1 MLSTL
6 CLLLVCDHTHFCYLV
21 NFRMLLLLPQGAE
34 ILNFVDSQGKCIE
47 MECVKISIIYTFL
60 RKNMMATE
68 VKSYRYNTFPIFIQL
83 GNKRFRNT

>member
-34 ILNFVDSQGKCIE
+34 ILNIVDSQGECIE
-47 MECVKISIIYTFL
+47 MVCVKVSIIYTFL
-60 RKNMMATE
+60 CKNMMATRG
-68 VKSYRYNTFPIFIQL
+68 KSHRFNTFPIFMRQ
-83 GNKRFRNT
+83 

>member
-1 MLSTL
+1 MFVASIRPYA
-6 CLLLVCDHTHFCYLV
+6 FCYLA

-34 ILNFVDSQGKCIE
+34 ILNIVDFQGKCIE
-47 MECVKISIIYTFL
+47 MVCVEISIIYTFL
-60 RKNMMATE
+60 RKNMMARE

>member
-1 MLSTL
+1 MSSTS
-6 CLLLVCDHTHFCYLV
+6 CFFASMRPYVFCYLS

-60 RKNMMATE
+60 CKNMMATRG
-68 VKSYRYNTFPIFIQL
+68 KSYGYNTFPIVM
-83 GNKRFRNT
+83 R